1 MFCHIEPLEYFD
13 IVLHVFGFLEIGSE
27 EEDCHSSGEDEE
39 VVNTNGNTSRLEIA
53 LHPSPLALSRF
64 LSRSRTSLQVGSM
77 NLR

>member
-13 IVLHVFGFLEIGSE
+13 IVFHVFGFLEIGSE

-39 VVNTNGNTSRLEIA
+39 VVNTNGNTSR
-53 LHPSPLALSRF
+53 PSPLALSRF

-77 NLR
+77 NLC